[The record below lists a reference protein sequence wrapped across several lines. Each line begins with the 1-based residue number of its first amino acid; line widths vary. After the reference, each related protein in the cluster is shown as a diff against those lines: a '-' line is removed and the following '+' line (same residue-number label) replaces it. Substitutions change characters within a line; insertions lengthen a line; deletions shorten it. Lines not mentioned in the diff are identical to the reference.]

1 MHLPRKGVLEFQH
14 WLKFKDRYGPVS
26 SVTVM
31 GQTIII
37 IHGKQAAHDLLV
49 TQSTKTSAR
58 PRFEFGCRMCSFD
71 NFLPLRQ
78 YDNDF
83 RRQRELVVRQM
94 GKLSAFN
101 NIQEEEARRFVLRV
115 LNEPENL
122 IKHFQT

>member
-1 MHLPRKGVLEFQH
+1 
-14 WLKFKDRYGPVS
+14 
-26 SVTVM
+26 
-31 GQTIII
+31 
-37 IHGKQAAHDLLV
+37 
-49 TQSTKTSAR
+49 
-58 PRFEFGCRMCSFD
+58 MCSFD

-122 IKHFQT
+122 IKQFQT